1 MGEIVAGQFFEIAGD
16 LNPSIQWVV
25 IPLFIPMKMKNG
37 YFFMSSMK
45 TFYVFEMLSL
55 CLSFS
60 SSVFVPKRN
69 YSFVSFFFFFNFNA
83 LTSTIRKRMEMKR
96 VSEPTSIISGP
107 LILLFLP
114 PWPGTPTTHAGGSYE
129 TI

>member
-1 MGEIVAGQFFEIAGD
+1 
-16 LNPSIQWVV
+16 
-25 IPLFIPMKMKNG
+25 
-37 YFFMSSMK
+37 MK

-69 YSFVSFFFFFNFNA
+69 SSFASFFFFFFNFNA

-96 VSEPTSIISGP
+96 VSELSFFFFFRRGP
-107 LILLFLP
+107 VHPQHMQGAAMKQSSLQQQRK
-114 PWPGTPTTHAGGSYE
+114 
-129 TI
+129 